1 MTYAVIKTGGKQYKA
16 ALGEVLTV
24 EKLEGEVGS
33 TITLPVLFAEGGVQV
48 AVIAE
53 IIEHGKGDKVIIF
66 KKKRRHNYRRKNGHR
81 QPLTSIQIIQL
92 GDVKLA
98 SDKKRVA
105 KVRTAPVPKIK
116 GPAQA
121 KVTKPVAEK
130 APAKKATA
138 KKTSDKSAA
147 AKKETSKP
155 AAKKTT
161 KKDAE

>member
-1 MTYAVIKTGGKQYKA
+1 MTYAVVKTGGKQYKA

-33 TITLPVLFAEGGVQV
+33 TVTLPVLFAEGGAKL

-66 KKKRRHNYRRKNGHR
+66 KKKRRHHYRRKNGHR

-92 GDVKLA
+92 GDAKLA

-105 KVRTAPVPKIK
+105 KVKTQPVAKIK
-116 GPAQA
+116 
-121 KVTKPVAEK
+121 AEK
-130 APAKKATA
+130 PAKAAKPAAAPKKAA
-138 KKTSDKSAA
+138 S
-147 AKKETSKP
+147 AKKEAKPAAEKKP